1 MLWERSR
8 PVPSTPTTFGR
19 LASIVGDACTCRKA
33 KEIGLSLELHKRQGW
48 RSACGNNQNGQPEV
62 AAISEH
68 VRVRWLTRPCVRR
81 LRGTFLLGALVAWPL
96 SIRLAG
102 AQITP
107 ADAFKDLLAHL
118 PVVKEI
124 SFTELRCADG
134 RPPQWFTGAIAATNF
149 FLREHLPGENVDAPL
164 SPTNLMGVPYFVG
177 ASRGKRWEIA
187 GLTVFES
194 EEATD
199 PVFVLAEKGVS
210 ILDKA
215 LAFGLPSI
223 RPGSFTWDGDR
234 FTAAMSG
241 PIPVSG
247 KHTIHGFIT
256 VSNAV
261 AVRLDSPDAALT
273 VYYDY
278 SPGTLPTGVPSQAT
292 VCLYGK
298 PKSDPRTVTAIH
310 RLETAT
316 DLPEQYFEPY
326 RHIVPQYVGITRSE
340 GARRVVVKDNAYA
353 ISLARSREADRRAGG
368 RRPMILWS
376 LVLVSLFF
384 AAAIV
389 YRRVKT
395 VSAARRSGKA

>member
-1 MLWERSR
+1 M
-8 PVPSTPTTFGR
+8 
-19 LASIVGDACTCRKA
+19 GDACTCRKA

-326 RHIVPQYVGITRSE
+326 RHIVPQVRGHH
-340 GARRVVVKDNAYA
+340 A
-353 ISLARSREADRRAGG
+353 IGG
-368 RRPMILWS
+368 RASSGRQGQRLRDLASAVEGSGPPCRGQKADDIVVPCSGLFVLCGGDCISQSEDRECSPPIWQS
-376 LVLVSLFF
+376 LVTLQLIR
-384 AAAIV
+384 AK
-389 YRRVKT
+389 RKT
-395 VSAARRSGKA
+395 GWLETERA